1 MKARMRI
8 GAALAAIALLASPAV
23 AQPRCITGPKAESLT
38 LVAMPDIL
46 RETGRVCAAQL
57 PAASLIRRQ
66 SSALIDR
73 YQIESDRAW
82 PAARAAIV
90 KLSDPAV
97 DAMLDS
103 DFARPLLT
111 TLLVPQIVGRI
122 ATRDCGTIDRMVT
135 LLAPLPPRN
144 TAGIIVT
151 TLTYLKAEKA
161 KGRNVA
167 VPDLPLCPTG
177 RR

>member
-1 MKARMRI
+1 MKIA
-8 GAALAAIALLASPAV
+8 AALAGIALLASPAV
-23 AQPRCITGPKAESLT
+23 AQPRCITGPEAESLT

-57 PAASLIRRQ
+57 PDGSLIRRQ

-73 YQIESDRAW
+73 YQVESDRAW

-103 DFARPLLT
+103 EFARPLLT

-135 LLAPLPPRN
+135 LLQPLPPRN
-144 TAGIIVT
+144 TAGIVVE
-151 TLTYLKAEKA
+151 TLRYLKSQKSRSGDIAA
-161 KGRNVA
+161 VA
-167 VPDLPLCPTG
+167 MLLCPVET
-177 RR
+177 R

>member
-1 MKARMRI
+1 MKI
-8 GAALAAIALLASPAV
+8 IAALSAIALIASPAV
-23 AQPRCITGPKAESLT
+23 AQPRCITGSEAESLT

-66 SSALIDR
+66 SSTLIDR
-73 YQIESDRAW
+73 YQIEADRAW

-97 DAMLDS
+97 DALLDS

-122 ATRDCGTIDRMVT
+122 APRDCGTIDRLVA
-135 LLAPLPPRN
+135 LLEPLPPRN
-144 TAGIIVT
+144 TAGIVVE
-151 TLTYLKAEKA
+151 TLRYLKSQKA
-161 KGRNVA
+161 RGGAISVA
-167 VPDLPLCPTG
+167 SLPLCSVET
-177 RR
+177 R

>member
-1 MKARMRI
+1 MKI
-8 GAALAAIALLASPAV
+8 SGALAAMALLASPAM
-23 AQPRCITGPKAESLT
+23 AQPRCITGLEAESLT

-57 PAASLIRRQ
+57 PATSLLRRQ
-66 SSALIDR
+66 SSALIGR
-73 YQIESDRAW
+73 YQAEADRAW

-122 ATRDCGTIDRMVT
+122 ATRDCGTIDHLVT
-135 LLAPLPPRN
+135 LLEPLPPRN
-144 TAGIIVT
+144 TAGIVVE
-151 TLTYLKAEKA
+151 TLRYLKSQKA
-161 KGRNVA
+161 RSGDIAAVA
-167 VPDLPLCPTG
+167 LLLCPVET
-177 RR
+177 R

>member
-1 MKARMRI
+1 MKI
-8 GAALAAIALLASPAV
+8 IAALSAIALIASPAV
-23 AQPRCITGPKAESLT
+23 AQPRCITGPEAESLT

-66 SSALIDR
+66 SSTLIDR
-73 YQIESDRAW
+73 YQIEADRAW

-97 DAMLDS
+97 DALLDS

-122 ATRDCGTIDRMVT
+122 APRDCGTIDRLVA
-135 LLAPLPPRN
+135 LLEPLPPRN
-144 TAGIIVT
+144 TAGIVVE
-151 TLTYLKAEKA
+151 TLRYLKSQKA
-161 KGRNVA
+161 RGGAISVA
-167 VPDLPLCPTG
+167 SLPLCPVET
-177 RR
+177 R